1 MAVGVGMDSGGTHPE
16 LIKSLFFRK
25 PVSDGGDVCRQS
37 EAFLH
42 MAPAI
47 IVLACNPANGY
58 LVALGGCIEPGRLDL
73 ITGNDFLTG
82 NVGQGLVRDRNR
94 FFLLLLLLS
103 VGTGGF
109 RSVTEHHLVIRA
121 AFQHGLD
128 VGTADDSHA
137 AADA

>member
-1 MAVGVGMDSGGTHPE
+1 
-16 LIKSLFFRK
+16 
-25 PVSDGGDVCRQS
+25 
-37 EAFLH
+37 

-47 IVLACNPANGY
+47 IVLACNPANGD
-58 LVALGGCIEPGRLDL
+58 LVALGGCVEPGRLDL

-94 FFLLLLLLS
+94 FFLLLLLS